1 MARNSLPESL
11 ELLLDTM
18 CNTFG
23 GVMFIT
29 ISMVITLMICQQQ
42 LTPEKQLE
50 EEKKRLEACRK
61 ENLALNE
68 RRAREERRLAELEK
82 LARKDEGEKDPGLA
96 AAVAGLEQEIRKT
109 KRECET
115 LESELKIADEQ
126 LKRLDRDNRRRELE
140 NLEKR
145 RELEKQKALLED
157 ENQLLVQ
164 KLAVLRGQLAGI
176 PVKHLHFSRS
186 RKTTRSPYFI
196 IVKGGK
202 LYPAGNTFV
211 GWRRD
216 HITVH
221 RENNI
226 FQLIPLHGIP
236 LATVNAKTLLASL
249 PGFSR
254 ESHFLG
260 VFVGDDSLA
269 SFVAFRR
276 LLRSCGCMVDW
287 EVYTR
292 HCLVFLVTNPDYSA
306 AN

>member
-1 MARNSLPESL
+1 M
-11 ELLLDTM
+11 
-18 CNTFG
+18 
-23 GVMFIT
+23 
-29 ISMVITLMICQQQ
+29 
-42 LTPEKQLE
+42 
-50 EEKKRLEACRK
+50 
-61 ENLALNE
+61 
-68 RRAREERRLAELEK
+68 
-82 LARKDEGEKDPGLA
+82 
-96 AAVAGLEQEIRKT
+96 
-109 KRECET
+109 
-115 LESELKIADEQ
+115 
-126 LKRLDRDNRRRELE
+126 
-140 NLEKR
+140 
-145 RELEKQKALLED
+145 
-157 ENQLLVQ
+157 
-164 KLAVLRGQLAGI
+164 
-176 PVKHLHFSRS
+176 KHLHFSRS